1 MGSARAIADG
11 ETVVAAAEAEASPAR
26 AFEAMTSTEVER

>member
-1 MGSARAIADG
+1 MGSARAIAGG
-11 ETVVAAAEAEASPAR
+11 ETVLAAVEEASPPR